1 MYQPVSTSQ
10 YALLSVKISVEL
22 YLKILKKWT
31 KQVSLSKMQAYS
43 IFNADFR
50 WVFLLTPLASLDLPR
65 DLDSVS
71 VWYKFKI

>member
-1 MYQPVSTSQ
+1 MH
-10 YALLSVKISVEL
+10 
-22 YLKILKKWT
+22 
-31 KQVSLSKMQAYS
+31 AYS